1 MSPLIRILRQ
11 YMKPYLWLVL
21 LGLVMVILP
30 VVMELLVPRLF
41 QYVVDKGI
49 KSDDMAVIIQGALFM
64 VGAAI
69 VGAIATVGQGYCRA
83 NLSHG
88 IAFDIRND
96 LFTKI
101 QAFSFANVDQ
111 IQTGSLMTRLSTD
124 VDILRQ
130 FTSGSLAQMVR
141 TLLMIVGS
149 LIMMFNTDWF
159 LSLIVLGIIAGAS
172 FLLRY
177 AMVQARTLFSMA
189 QQKLSLMNETLQ
201 KNLIGMQI
209 VKAFVR
215 QDYEIEQFERRNMDY
230 MAANINASRL
240 IMVVLPILMFL
251 TNLGIVIIVW
261 VGGFNVIDGRLSL
274 GELIA
279 FTNYLLTGFSPLLQ
293 LSNVLTMISRTDASS
308 ARLVELL
315 DMTPDIQL
323 NPSPHRADTL
333 AGQVR
338 FDQVSFSYLTNA
350 DQADGSNGKV
360 LENIS
365 FTAEPGQTIAI
376 IGATGEGK
384 TTLVNLIP
392 RFYEPTGGHI
402 FVDGIDVRDWD
413 INHLRDHIGVV
424 LQQTML
430 FKGTVRENIAYGKP
444 EASLEEVIAAAKAAD
459 IHDFILSLPQA
470 YESMIETRG
479 GNLSG
484 GQQQRLAIARA
495 LLISPSILILDDS
508 TSAVDVETEGKI
520 QDAIAD
526 LMANRTTFIIAQRIS
541 SVLDA
546 DQILILHKSKI
557 VAQGTHEDLMKT
569 SEIYQDIYQSQL
581 GD

>member
-1 MSPLIRILRQ
+1 MSPLLRILRQ

-21 LGLVMVILP
+21 LGLMMVILP
-30 VVMELLVPRLF
+30 VAMELLVPRLF

-49 KSDDMAVIIQGALFM
+49 KSNDLSVIIQGALFM
-64 VGAAI
+64 VGAAV
-69 VGAIATVGQGYCRA
+69 VGAIAIVGQGYCRA

-159 LSLIVLGIIAGAS
+159 LSLIVLGVIAVAG

-177 AMVQARTLFSMA
+177 AMVQARTLFSLA
-189 QQKLSLMNETLQ
+189 QQKLSLMNAALQ
-201 KNLIGMQI
+201 KNLTGMQI

-215 QDYEIEQFERRNMDY
+215 QDYEIEQFDHRNMDY
-230 MAANINASRL
+230 MTANLNASRL
-240 IMVVLPILMFL
+240 IMIVLPILMFL
-251 TNLGIVIIVW
+251 TNLGLVIIVW
-261 VGGFNVIDGRLSL
+261 AGGFNVIDGRLSL

-315 DMTPDIQL
+315 DMTPEIQL
-323 NPSPHRADTL
+323 SPSPHRADTL

-338 FDQVSFSYLTNA
+338 FEQVSFSYLTDANS
-350 DQADGSNGKV
+350 ADGSNEKV

-376 IGATGEGK
+376 IGATGAGK

-413 INHLRDHIGVV
+413 INNLRDHIGVV

-444 EASLEEVIAAAKAAD
+444 EASLEEVITAAKAAD

-495 LLISPSILILDDS
+495 LLISPSILIMDDS

-546 DQILILHKSKI
+546 DQILILHESKI